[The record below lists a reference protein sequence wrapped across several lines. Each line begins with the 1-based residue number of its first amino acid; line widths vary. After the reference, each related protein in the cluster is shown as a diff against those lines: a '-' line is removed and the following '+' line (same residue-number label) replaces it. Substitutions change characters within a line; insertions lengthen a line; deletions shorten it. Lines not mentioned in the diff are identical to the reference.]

1 MDREIRPENGYGTMV
16 HTTSDQNTD
25 VCFQSVWSCLKVL
38 LLNFWKEES
47 SRSVGGRGSVLPVV
61 LGWPFEIKGFS
72 GLGSQ
77 ELQEDTHQQRGCVR
91 TEKQECNRCP
101 LA

>member
-1 MDREIRPENGYGTMV
+1 MDREISPENGYGTMV
-16 HTTSDQNTD
+16 PAASDQNTD
-25 VCFQSVWSCLKVL
+25 VCFQSVRSCLKVL

-61 LGWPFEIKGFS
+61 LGWPFGIKGFS

-77 ELQEDTHQQRGCVR
+77 EPQEDMHQQRGRLR

-101 LA
+101 FA